1 MAELRRI
8 TAKVIQEQFAPD
20 AIPLT
25 LNPGDSV
32 KLGNW
37 HPGRGGYVW
46 CEDGQISAGWVP
58 ADLIDTAG
66 NGKATAKAEYC
77 SAELEV
83 APGDE
88 VRLLWE
94 DATHG
99 AWWCEDAQQ
108 ERGWVRAEYL
118 QFEQPVE

>member
-8 TAKVIQEQFAPD
+8 TAKVVQAQSAPD

-25 LNPGDSV
+25 LAPGDPV

-58 ADLIDTAG
+58 ADLIETLPGGSVAR
-66 NGKATAKAEYC
+66 AQYC

-83 APGDE
+83 AEGDI

-99 AWWCEDAQQ
+99 AWWCEDPAQ

-118 QFEQPVE
+118 QFDDPAD